1 LTAFSARAYTQSSTL
16 STLLKL
22 KEPFMSTT
30 LRGPIS
36 PPPAAPRR
44 RPVTRAEYERLIDLG
59 FFGPD
64 ERLELIEGEI
74 IEKMTQNA
82 AARHRNSPL
91 AKRAYARISRGFSTY
106 ERNCR
111 SLWGAEYAGAGPG
124 RGGRSFEDYE
134 EAHPTT
140 AVLVIEISDSTLVQD
155 RTIKAGLY
163 ASAGHHRV
171 LVDERCERLL
181 EVFRDP
187 APLAGQ
193 RPATITGRFCVWAK
207 DDAVSP
213 LTAPGAVIPVAQ
225 FVAASSRY
233 RLTKRNENSPAGTT
247 SPGCFC
253 GAN

>member
-1 LTAFSARAYTQSSTL
+1 
-16 STLLKL
+16 
-22 KEPFMSTT
+22 MSTT
-30 LRGPIS
+30 LRGLIS

-82 AARHRNSPL
+82 PHATAIRRLETALRPIFSEDFDLRTQLPL
-91 AKRAYARISRGFSTY
+91 ALG
-106 ERNCR
+106 ER
-111 SLWGAEYAGAGPG
+111 SMPEPDLAVVAG
-124 RGGRSFEDYE
+124 SFEDYE
-134 EAHPTT
+134 DAHPTT

-163 ASAGHHRV
+163 ASAGISEFWLMNV
-171 LVDERCERLL
+171 AERLL

-193 RPATITGRFCVWAK
+193 PSGHHYRQVLRLGE

-213 LTAPGAVIPVAQ
+213 LAAPGAVIPVAQ
-225 FVAASSRY
+225 LLPRRRATA
-233 RLTKRNENSPAGTT
+233 
-247 SPGCFC
+247 
-253 GAN
+253 